1 MYKITMKAL
10 VLSPSIVTKIS
21 LYVPTLMAS
30 RPFLSCLCGSE
41 PDPQKVA
48 MAVILLS
55 CLCGSEHTTNNALRI
70 THLLSCLCGSE
81 PLCIAAPAPAFLL
94 SCLCGS
100 EQSEGHG

>member
-55 CLCGSEHTTNNALRI
+55 CLCGSEPTMTFI
-70 THLLSCLCGSE
+70 PEWYKLLSCLCGSE
-81 PLCIAAPAPAFLL
+81 
-94 SCLCGS
+94 
-100 EQSEGHG
+100 H

>member
-55 CLCGSEHTTNNALRI
+55 CLCGSE
-70 THLLSCLCGSE
+70 

>member
-55 CLCGSEHTTNNALRI
+55 CLCGSEPTMTFI
-70 THLLSCLCGSE
+70 PEWYKLLSCLCGSE
-81 PLCIAAPAPAFLL
+81 LYHLYHDCAGVLL

-100 EQSEGHG
+100 ERTVTR